1 MVFVLL
7 NNFLFRSALKNM
19 CMLKMKEYIFKFKLF
34 SYSLYSITIW
44 YIINYNEK
52 QYQINRF
59 ETNYAHMHI
68 VPLILHNLC
77 IESVDILWMFV
88 FFQIIRTVG
97 TLPFKCIS
105 LFMTLHVSIQ
115 WIFNFVRRQNFR
127 RLVSKI
133 YTAHFRIFYVAKKKT
148 YYFVKF

>member
-1 MVFVLL
+1 MYVENERIHFQIQVVFLL
-7 NNFLFRSALKNM
+7 SLFNNYLI
-19 CMLKMKEYIFKFKLF
+19 YHKLQWK
-34 SYSLYSITIW
+34 T
-44 YIINYNEK
+44 
-52 QYQINRF
+52 INRF